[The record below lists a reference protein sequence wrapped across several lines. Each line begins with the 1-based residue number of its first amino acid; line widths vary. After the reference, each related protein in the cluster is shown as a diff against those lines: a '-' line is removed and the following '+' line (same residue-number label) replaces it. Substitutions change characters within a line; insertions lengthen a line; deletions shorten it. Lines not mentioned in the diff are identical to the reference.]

1 MHWKRTNYATEW
13 CDVVDSRVFWGS
25 FGVFWGCFKS
35 ILRLFQKKF
44 KVNSRV
50 FQGCFKGVSRVF
62 WRFFEGVLR
71 MIQGDFM
78 GVSSFKDVLK
88 VIQICFRCFL
98 IVSWG
103 CFKGVSWESLSCL
116 NLFNGCSKG
125 VSMLFQDTC
134 YLVHAIAIWYLLSN
148 NCYLILAIWNFL
160 SDTCYV

>member
-1 MHWKRTNYATEW
+1 M
-13 CDVVDSRVFWGS
+13 
-25 FGVFWGCFKS
+25 
-35 ILRLFQKKF
+35 FQR
-44 KVNSRV
+44 S
-50 FQGCFKGVSRVF
+50 FKGVLMIFRGCL
-62 WRFFEGVLR
+62 EGVLR
-71 MIQGDFM
+71 MFQGDFM

-160 SDTCYV
+160 SDTCYLILSVWYLLCVTCLKHQMNCKKIVSVRSCYTFHNFYHLGNKRNWNT